1 MKKMYH
7 IHSTKTYSITAF
19 KLMAG
24 SVSKS
29 GESIDLKNIPPN
41 RGNAET
47 AVSRYFD
54 EDDEW

>member
-7 IHSTKTYSITAF
+7 IPSTKTYSITAF

-24 SVSKS
+24 SVSRN
-29 GESIDLKNIPPN
+29 GESIDLKNIPN
-41 RGNAET
+41 RGNAST